1 MRVGA
6 WEINVSKDAMP
17 QKVASAVAALN
28 DMVGAEYKAIA
39 YLGHQLANGVNHAVL
54 AEQTIIAGKDTK
66 NVVVLI
72 FRETPEGIALANIE
86 RVVESGAEF
95 GGTVVDVKTEIPEEA
110 QKAFDEAFEGYV
122 GADVSLFA
130 LLATQMTKGM
140 NYVFAAEVSPVVPDP
155 EKSVNIV
162 VVNPLTKSVAFVDML
177 TSKQDVMSLGYAF
190 TWLRSQNTSLGK
202 PLGEW
207 P

>member
-1 MRVGA
+1 MKFGK
-6 WEINVSKDAMP
+6 WNVDVTIGAMP

-54 AEQTIIAGKDTK
+54 AEQVIVSGKDVK

-72 FRETPEGIALANIE
+72 FRETPEGVTLANIE
-86 RVVESGAEF
+86 RVVESGAEL

-110 QKAFDEAFEGYV
+110 QKALDEAFEGYLGV
-122 GADVSLFA
+122 DVSPFA

-190 TWLRSQNTSLGK
+190 TWLRSQNTGIGK